1 MTQVYTITGATLYF
15 EGGKRKNLHFTAV
28 TKDLEK
34 LRGAVR
40 EKHGAQVVRLIFEEQ
55 IV

>member
-1 MTQVYTITGATLYF
+1 MKDKYFVIGATLYY
-15 EGGKRKNLHFTAV
+15 EDGRRKNIHFTAV

-40 EKHGAQVVRLIFEEQ
+40 EKHGAQVVRLLYENKI
-55 IV
+55 

>member
-1 MTQVYTITGATLYF
+1 MKEVYIISGATLYY
-15 EGGKRKNLHFTAV
+15 EDGRRKNIHFTAV

-40 EKHGAQVVRLIFEEQ
+40 EKHGAQVVRLLYENKI
-55 IV
+55 

>member
-1 MTQVYTITGATLYF
+1 MERVYIITGATLYF
-15 EGGKRKNLHFTAV
+15 ENGKRKNIHFTAV

-40 EKHGAQVVRLIFEEQ
+40 EKHGAQVVRLLYENKI
-55 IV
+55 